1 MDNFFK
7 IGFVACALL
16 LLIGCTHQ
24 QPDSVAAP
32 KEEVVQLPPV
42 AREPKADTEEVAPGT
57 VRRIDFSEYNPAF
70 RFSAA
75 LPENT
80 DVEYVPEIEAINIYG
95 PVMAAA
101 SPRALSQIFIRHFSA
116 NDFLTLSTVDI
127 LKREPTKVNGHDAVR
142 YEIKK
147 KDSVPPFPNQ
157 PSWRNDTHQ
166 LIDIRFVKT
175 NPSEFYVFAYNP
187 NFSSDAFE
195 KFVQSITFHNDR
207 ESFVDPL
214 FNATKRVTKKS
225 FGIKISPT
233 DSPVSPERFSGY
245 HTGVDYETFDD
256 EKEKDVPVFAIC
268 GGKLL
273 QKKIAGG
280 YGGVAVQECLLN
292 DEPITVVYGHIALS
306 SVIRKVGDY
315 VDPGEQIAS
324 LGAGFS
330 PDTDNERKHL
340 HLGIHKGAQIDLRGY
355 VQDRTELEGWMDY
368 ASF

>member
-1 MDNFFK
+1 MK
-7 IGFVACALL
+7 KLL
-16 LLIGCTHQ
+16 VFIPFAFLLIGCTHR
-24 QPDSVAAP
+24 PIANVDAP
-32 KEEVVQLPPV
+32 QEKVEQVPSPPPV
-42 AREPKADTEEVAPGT
+42 SQPKAETEEVAPGT
-57 VRRIDFSEYNPAF
+57 VRRIDFSEYNPVF

-95 PVMAAA
+95 PVMAAS

-116 NDFLTLSTVDI
+116 NDFLKLSTVDI
-127 LKREPTKVNGHDAVR
+127 LKREPTEVNGHSALR

-147 KDSVPPFPNQ
+147 KEGVPPFPNQ
-157 PSWRNDTHQ
+157 PSWRNGTHK
-166 LIDIRFVKT
+166 LIDIRFEKK

-187 NFSSDAFE
+187 NFSEGEFE
-195 KFVQSITFHNDR
+195 KFIQGITFHNDKQ
-207 ESFVDPL
+207 SFVEPL
-214 FNATKRVTKKS
+214 FNASKRITKKP
-225 FGIKISPT
+225 FGIKISPA

-273 QKKIAGG
+273 QKKQVGG
-280 YGGVAVQECLLN
+280 YGGVLVQECLLG
-292 DEPITVVYGHIALS
+292 DQLLMVVYGHIALS
-306 SVIRKVGDY
+306 SVIRTVGDY

-340 HLGIHKGAQIDLRGY
+340 HLGIHKGSQVDLRGY
-355 VQDRTELEGWMDY
+355 VESKDELDEWISN